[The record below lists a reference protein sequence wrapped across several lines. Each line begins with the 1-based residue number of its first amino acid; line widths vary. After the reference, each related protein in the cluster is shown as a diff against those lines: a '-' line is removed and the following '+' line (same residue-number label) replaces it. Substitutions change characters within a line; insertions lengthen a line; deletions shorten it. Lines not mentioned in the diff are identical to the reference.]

1 MNTKKFLVTATLFI
15 VSVTF
20 AQKEELKA
28 LKKIYAKDEIKGT
41 DLSDYK
47 SLLTKVEPLATE
59 EGDKI
64 YTNFYKAMLPVLE
77 LNALDKNTP
86 ALQAQMI
93 VAKNLSPA
101 SISNFEKG
109 LNATLDYEK
118 KTGKKIQ
125 TDDILETITSYKPE
139 LLNIAVRLGNEKK
152 YKESSEILYSIYKLD
167 KKDTEKLYFAANYA
181 LNAEDHDKALQY
193 YQELK
198 SINYTGEG
206 TTYLANNKATGKDET
221 FATKAER
228 DKLVL
233 LGTHSNPK
241 EEKNASVKGEIY
253 KNIAALLVQ
262 KGQNEEAKAA
272 MIEAKK
278 ENPKDTSIILAQ
290 ADLLYKLK
298 DMEGYKKTINEALAI
313 NPNDVDLIFN
323 LGIVSAS
330 SNQFADA
337 EKYYEKVI
345 ELKPDYV
352 NAYINLADLKL
363 KPDAKIVE
371 EMNKLGNSE
380 KDLKRYNVI
389 KQERQNL
396 FNSALPLLEKAHQ
409 LDKSNDVIK
418 QNLKSVYSFLELTE
432 KVKALKN
439 E

>member
-1 MNTKKFLVTATLFI
+1 MNTKKIIIAGTLIISGF
-15 VSVTF
+15 TY

-28 LKKIYAKDEIKGT
+28 LKKIYAKDEIKGA
-41 DLSDYK
+41 DLAEYK
-47 SLLTKVEPLATE
+47 ALVSKVEPLATE
-59 EGDKI
+59 EGDKV
-64 YTNFYKAMLPVLE
+64 YATFYKAMLPVLE

-86 ALQAQMI
+86 AIQAQMI
-93 VAKNLSPA
+93 VAKNLSPT

-139 LLNIAVRLGNEKK
+139 LVNIAVKLGNDKK

-167 KKDTEKLYFAANYA
+167 KKDADKLYYAANYA
-181 LNAEDHDKALQY
+181 LNAEDPDKALQY

-206 TTYLANNKATGKDET
+206 TTYLAINKATGKDET
-221 FATKAER
+221 FTNKADR

-241 EEKNASVKGEIY
+241 EEKNPSVKGEIY

-272 MIEAKK
+272 LIEAKK
-278 ENPKDTSIILAQ
+278 ENPKDTAIILAQ

-298 DMEGYKKTINEALAI
+298 DMEGYKKSIGEALAI
-313 NPNDVDLIFN
+313 NPNDADLIFN
-323 LGIVSAS
+323 LGIVSAA

-337 EKYYEKVI
+337 EKYYAKVI

-389 KQERQNL
+389 KLERQNL
-396 FNSALPLLEKAHQ
+396 FNSALPLLEKAHE
-409 LDKSNDVIK
+409 LDKTNETIK
-418 QNLKSVYSFLELTE
+418 QNLKSVYSFLELTD